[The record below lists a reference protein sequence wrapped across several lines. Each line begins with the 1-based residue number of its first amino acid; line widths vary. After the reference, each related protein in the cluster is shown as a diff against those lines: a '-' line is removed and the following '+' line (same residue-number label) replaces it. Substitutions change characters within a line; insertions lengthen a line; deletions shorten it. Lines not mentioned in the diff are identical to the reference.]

1 MKLLGVEVP
10 KIFADLCT
18 PAQVYVILGII
29 GQIGYLGGMF
39 SMNDVVVEAEPE
51 GGHIHFFTFL
61 GLVLNIAVIA
71 LWTALLNYICQFKY
85 GKKISWFLVLFP
97 IIFFMIIFIGL
108 FSAAS
113 FIALQNVKNKALIDQ
128 VNKQ

>member
-1 MKLLGVEVP
+1 MKLLGVEMP
-10 KIFADLCT
+10 KIFANLCT
-18 PAQVYVILGII
+18 PAQVYVILGVI
-29 GQIGYLGGMF
+29 GQIGYLFGMF
-39 SMNDVVVEAEPE
+39 SMNNSVVEAEPE
-51 GGHIHFFTFL
+51 GGHIHLFTFL

-97 IIFFMIIFIGL
+97 IIFSMILFVGL

-113 FIALQNVKNKALIDQ
+113 FIMTQNIKNKELMKQ
-128 VNKQ
+128 VNNQ